1 MLRAFL
7 LLSITATA
15 SAQWTTSRIQG
26 TPEPPKPF
34 IAEQTF
40 TQIELHDG
48 LEMIAMPGA
57 HRFAAVENTG
67 KIFTFANTPDAA
79 SSRDLLIDLKA
90 KHDKLSHAYGIAF
103 HPRWKENGFVFITYT
118 IGDKLDDGTKLSRF
132 KLTQN
137 EPPVLDP
144 TSEVVL
150 LTWLC
155 GGHNGASLEFG
166 PDGMLY
172 CSTGDAEVPSPPDP
186 RNTGQGL
193 NDLLSCVSRLRW

>member
-1 MLRAFL
+1 MYDL
-7 LLSITATA
+7 LMRSLLFCLLTASA
-15 SAQWTTSRIQG
+15 SAQWTTSRVHG
-26 TPEPPKPF
+26 TPEAPKPF
-34 IAEQTF
+34 IAEPVF
-40 TQIELHDG
+40 TQITLHDG
-48 LEMIAMPGA
+48 LEMIAMPVA

-67 KIFTFANTPDAA
+67 KIFTFADTPDAA
-79 SSRDLLIDLKA
+79 SQHLLIDLKA
-90 KHDKLSHAYGIAF
+90 KHEKLSHAYGIAF
-103 HPRWKENGFVFITYT
+103 HPKWRENGFVFITYT

-144 TSEVVL
+144 ASEVVL

-186 RNTGQGL
+186 RNTA
-193 NDLLSCVSRLRW
+193 RA

>member
-1 MLRAFL
+1 MMPRFGASWPMRSLFFFL
-7 LLSITATA
+7 LATSA
-15 SAQWTTSRIQG
+15 SAQWTTSRVQG

-34 IAEQTF
+34 IAEPTF
-40 TQIELHDG
+40 TKIELHDG

-67 KIFTFANTPDAA
+67 KVFTFADTPDAA

-90 KHDKLSHAYGIAF
+90 KHEKLSHAYGIAF

-132 KLTQN
+132 KLAQN

-144 TSEVVL
+144 ASEVVL

-172 CSTGDAEVPSPPDP
+172 CSTGDAEFRHRPIREILARD
-186 RNTGQGL
+186 
-193 NDLLSCVSRLRW
+193 